1 MPEAAAAVRDSA
13 RDAARDSDAPFVSVQ
28 AQIISLLKVVSRE
41 HGAAVMLVTHDM
53 GVIAET
59 ADRVAVM
66 YAGRLA
72 EIGPVQEVI
81 QHPKHPYTVGLM
93 GSIPAI
99 GQRIERLVQIQ
110 GAMPRLTDIPAGCA
124 FNPRCPKVLDRCRS
138 ERPEL
143 IPVET
148 SEAACWLY
156 DWEREVANA

>member
-1 MPEAAAAVRDSA
+1 
-13 RDAARDSDAPFVSVQ
+13 
-28 AQIISLLKVVSRE
+28 
-41 HGAAVMLVTHDM
+41 MLVTHDM

-81 QHPKHPYTVGLM
+81 QRPKHPYTVGLM

-99 GQRIERLVQIQ
+99 GQRIERLVQIE

-124 FNPRCPKVLDRCRS
+124 FNPRCPKAFEHCRA

-143 IPVET
+143 VPVET

-156 DWEREVANA
+156 HPEPEVANA